1 MNTTK
6 YSLSDFTK
14 GCDGHWE
21 NAIYIPC
28 GQCAHPCG
36 LKQRGCL
43 MTAAPS
49 GELILIGVRRYESLT
64 GQVITP
70 ECCGASISRNAFESA
85 FSRYLLWEL
94 EHTGECALRRL
105 EKKTGSD

>member
-1 MNTTK
+1 MHTTK

-14 GCDGHWE
+14 GCDGRWE

-28 GQCAHPCG
+28 GQCAHPCH

-43 MTAAPS
+43 MTAALS
-49 GELILIGVRRYESLT
+49 GEPILIGVNRYEKLT
-64 GQVITP
+64 DKKVTP
-70 ECCGASISRNAFESA
+70 ECCGASISKDIFEAA

-94 EHTGECALRRL
+94 EQAGDCSLCHL
-105 EKKTGSD
+105 ERKTGSD